1 LQEKTQA
8 FETTSEEHTKS
19 QGRRVIFFDAISQIP
34 EEIII
39 KNDETLLDME
49 GNSLICLS
57 LNIEQTDITD

>member
-8 FETTSEEHTKS
+8 F
-19 QGRRVIFFDAISQIP
+19 IFFDAISQIP

-49 GNSLICLS
+49 GNSLVCLS
-57 LNIEQTDITD
+57 LNIEQADITD